1 METFFDSTTNF
12 QQELVSLQGER
23 GGGGPNRAN
32 RNRTRSDRLNTSTR
46 KFVDDGGE

>member
-23 GGGGPNRAN
+23 GGVAL
-32 RNRTRSDRLNTSTR
+32 TELTETEHVQTD
-46 KFVDDGGE
+46 